1 MSSVLVKGFTDKTAV
16 GFAFGSALAFG
27 WYAYSPSFL
36 PGLSAEVLPIAGA
49 ITLAGLTPLALVKY
63 NIRRMTSG
71 RALSMAQR
79 LSALDRHAMVT
90 IVNEKHELS
99 EANDLFLEMT
109 GYTHSELMGEQVL
122 KVYDVAHR
130 GLALEIRTCLQR
142 GEMWQGETPLRCK
155 DGSIIYT
162 HSTIMPLFDTKGVWK
177 GSISVRT
184 DITRTRQLLAERNV
198 AESLHELRDDIWI
211 VRADSEKFAYVNAA
225 ARRRLGWQD
234 NEVERHS
241 LSELAMQPGA
251 RAIRSA
257 CRRMIERNET
267 STQFEETLFDV
278 PFHISIKFLPS
289 HHNDGRFLIVLN
301 DISARIEQER
311 AQSDFISTVSHEL
324 RSPLT
329 SIKGA
334 MGLMLSNA
342 TGDLPDKAVDLLG
355 IAHRNADR
363 LVLILND
370 ILDLEKISAGRM
382 EFTLDDVDMRDL
394 IREAQVANANIGER
408 FGISLEAIGL
418 DDPLPLRTDPNRVI
432 QVLNNLVSNACKF
445 SKAGDTV
452 AIRVRDEGDSLR
464 ISVRDQGQG
473 IPLQDQHKIFEKFA
487 DLANSSRTTKGG
499 TGLGLSICKAI
510 VQSLGGTI
518 GFTSVEGVGTTFFF
532 NLPKLEAISSEA
544 SNEPKLRVAS

>member
-1 MSSVLVKGFTDKTAV
+1 MSSVFFEGFTDKTAA
-16 GFAFGSALAFG
+16 GFTLGSALALG
-27 WYAYSPSFL
+27 WYVFSPSFL
-36 PGLSAEVLPIAGA
+36 PGVSAQVLPIAGA
-49 ITLAGLTPLALVKY
+49 IALSGLTPLALVKY
-63 NIRRMTSG
+63 NMRRTTSG

-79 LSALDRHAMVT
+79 LSALDRHAMVS
-90 IVNEKHELS
+90 IVNEKHQLT
-99 EANDLFLEMT
+99 EANEQFLEMT
-109 GYTHSELMGEQVL
+109 GYTRNELMGEQVL
-122 KVYDVAHR
+122 KVYDVTHR
-130 GLALEIRTCLQR
+130 ALALEIRTSLQR

-155 DGSIIYT
+155 DGSVIYT
-162 HSTIMPLFDTKGVWK
+162 HSTIMPLFDNKGGWK

-184 DITRTRQLLAERNV
+184 DITHTRQLLAERNV

-211 VRADSEKFAYVNAA
+211 VRAESEKFAYVNAA
-225 ARRRLGWQD
+225 ARRRLGWQ
-234 NEVERHS
+234 NSGIEQHS
-241 LSELAMQPGA
+241 LSELVMQPGGK
-251 RAIRSA
+251 AIRTA
-257 CRRMIERNET
+257 CRRMIERGET

-289 HHNDGRFLIVLN
+289 HHNDDRFLIVLN
-301 DISARIEQER
+301 DISARLEQER
-311 AQSDFISTVSHEL
+311 TQSEFISTVSHEL

-342 TGDLPDKAVDLLG
+342 TGDLPEKAVDLLG

-382 EFTLDDVDMRDL
+382 EFTMDDVDMRDL
-394 IREAQVANANIGER
+394 IREAQQANASIGER
-408 FGISLEAIGL
+408 FGISLEATGL
-418 DDPLPLRTDPNRVI
+418 DGPLPLRTDPNRVI

-445 SKAGDTV
+445 SKSGDTV
-452 AIRVRDEGDSLR
+452 LIRVRDEGDSLR

-473 IPLQDQHKIFEKFA
+473 IALQDQPKIFEKFA

-518 GFTSVEGVGTTFFF
+518 GFNSIEGSGTTFFF
-532 NLPKLEAISSEA
+532 NLPKSEAISAETSI
-544 SNEPKLRVAS
+544 EPKLRVAS

>member
-1 MSSVLVKGFTDKTAV
+1 MSSVFVEGFTDKTAA
-16 GFAFGSALAFG
+16 GFALGSALAFG
-27 WYAYSPSFL
+27 WYAISPSFL
-36 PGLSAEVLPIAGA
+36 PGTSAQFLPIVGA
-49 ITLAGLTPLALVKY
+49 IALSGLTPLAMVKY
-63 NIRRMTSG
+63 NMRRTTSG
-71 RALSMAQR
+71 RVLSLAQR
-79 LSALDRHAMVT
+79 LNALDRHAMVS
-90 IVNEKHELS
+90 IVNEKHQLT
-99 EANDLFLEMT
+99 EANEQFLEMT
-109 GYTHSELMGEQVL
+109 GYSRSELMGEQVL

-130 GLALEIRTCLQR
+130 ALALEIRTCLQR

-155 DGSIIYT
+155 DGSVIYT
-162 HSTIMPLFDTKGVWK
+162 HSTIMPLFDNKGGWK

-184 DITRTRQLLAERNV
+184 DITHTRQLLAERNV

-211 VRADSEKFAYVNAA
+211 VRAESEKFTYVNAA
-225 ARRRLGWQD
+225 ARRRLGWKDSGIEQ
-234 NEVERHS
+234 HS
-241 LSELAMQPGA
+241 LSELTQQSGGK
-251 RAIRSA
+251 AIRTA
-257 CRRMIERNET
+257 CRRMIERGET
-267 STQFEETLFDV
+267 STQFEEALFDV

-289 HHNDGRFLIVLN
+289 HHNDDRFLIVLN
-301 DISARIEQER
+301 DISARLEQER
-311 AQSDFISTVSHEL
+311 TQSEFISTVSHEL

-342 TGDLPDKAVDLLG
+342 TGDLPEKAVELLG

-382 EFTLDDVDMRDL
+382 EFTMDDVDLRDL
-394 IREAQVANANIGER
+394 IREAQQANASIGER
-408 FGISLEAIGL
+408 FGISIEATGL
-418 DDPLPLRTDPNRVI
+418 DNPLPVRTDPNRVI

-452 AIRVRDEGDSLR
+452 SICVRDEGDSLR

-473 IPLQDQHKIFEKFA
+473 IALQDQPKIFEKFA

-518 GFTSVEGVGTTFFF
+518 GFNSIEGNGTTFFF
-532 NLPKLEAISSEA
+532 NLPKSEAISAET